1 MPTTLASERA
11 ARPRLRV
18 CASRP
23 PIESTS
29 RGVLKR
35 FRILAEIAAVF
46 VLGFTLT
53 RACLFLWFADWRHLT
68 AVDGLKV
75 FVAGLRFDGL
85 VALLGVQFQLWHFTW
100 CRNRWLLTRPSRWL

>member
-11 ARPRLRV
+11 APPRIRV

-23 PIESTS
+23 PTESTS
-29 RGVLKR
+29 HGVLKR

-53 RACLFLWFADWRHLT
+53 RAGVFLRFADWRHLT
-68 AVDGLKV
+68 TADGLKV

-85 VALLGVQFQLWHFTW
+85 VSLLGVQIQLWHFT
-100 CRNRWLLTRPSRWL
+100 